1 MKKSRQIIISVIFVY
16 LMLAI
21 ALFLSFYILEEKNYL
36 AVAILAIS
44 IIVSVAIYYYFNIYH
59 KSIASDIEIKLSGSM
74 NDALKQ
80 SEVGILMYDEN
91 YEITYL
97 SNLFKDKNIDH
108 SGEKILVWLP
118 ELQDLLSGKVDKTI
132 VIVNDDKY
140 EVTKKDDDYVLFFN
154 DISTEYDLK
163 KAAEDNEYVFGLVNF
178 DNFDELSLNE
188 NDVSFVNTN
197 IKVPVIEYFRKYGI
211 VYKTLRNNCIQLVLN
226 KKIYRKLLDDRFS
239 ILNKVR
245 KESKAGGIDV
255 TLSMSFAYGNN
266 NLSEL
271 DEEAS
276 NLLEIAQTRGGDQ
289 VVVREIGKDASF
301 FGGSSEARERASKVK
316 VRVVANTIKN
326 IISEASE
333 VIIVGHKDADS
344 DCMGAA
350 LSMSLIVRQLGKKA
364 YIVARSGGIEPMIK
378 GVVNKY
384 DEQLSEH
391 HNFISESEAISL
403 LDDDTLVIM
412 VDHHSKNV
420 TSSPDLISE
429 ASKIVVIDHH
439 RRSADLDF
447 EALFMYI
454 EAGASSAT
462 ELIVELFPYFSR
474 NMEVSKEEANIM
486 YIGLL
491 IDTNHFRNRSDS
503 RTFDVAKMIKQLGAN
518 SKECEELIEEPYDLS
533 KKRYDLIACAKK
545 YHDNILIT
553 SKDDDYYPRS
563 IASQAVDSMVEI
575 RDLAAAFVVCKL
587 NKDEVAISA
596 RSDGSINVQL
606 IMEKLGGGGHMTA
619 AGLQK
624 KGITVNELY
633 NNLISGIDEYLES
646 VKENVQE
653 EKDDESNI
661 VE

>member
-1 MKKSRQIIISVIFVY
+1 MKKSRQIIIGVIFVY
-16 LMLAI
+16 LILAI

-59 KSIASDIEIKLSGSM
+59 KSIASDIEVKLSGSM

-255 TLSMSFAYGNN
+255 TLSMSFAYGSN

-289 VVVREIGKDASF
+289 VVVRQIGKDASF

-316 VRVVANTIKN
+316 VRVVASTIKN

-364 YIVARSGGIEPMIK
+364 YIVTRSGGIEPMIK
-378 GVVNKY
+378 GVISNY
-384 DEQLSEH
+384 DEALSEH

-420 TSSPDLISE
+420 TSSPNLISE

-518 SKECEELIEEPYDLS
+518 SKECEQLIEEPYDLS

-545 YHDNILIT
+545 YRDNILIA

-575 RDLAAAFVVCKL
+575 KEIAAAFVVCKL

-624 KGITVNELY
+624 KDISVNELY

-646 VKENVQE
+646 VK
-653 EKDDESNI
+653 DDESNI
-661 VE
+661 VEWR

>member
-1 MKKSRQIIISVIFVY
+1 MKKSRQIIIGVIFVY
-16 LMLAI
+16 LILAI

-59 KSIASDIEIKLSGSM
+59 KSIASDIEVKLSGSM

-154 DISTEYDLK
+154 DISAEYDLK

-255 TLSMSFAYGNN
+255 TLSMSFAYGSN

-289 VVVREIGKDASF
+289 VVVRQIGKDASF

-316 VRVVANTIKN
+316 VRVVASTIKN

-364 YIVARSGGIEPMIK
+364 YIVTRSGGIEPMIK
-378 GVVNKY
+378 GVISNY
-384 DEQLSEH
+384 DEALSEH

-420 TSSPDLISE
+420 TSSPNLISE

-518 SKECEELIEEPYDLS
+518 SKECEQLIEEPYDLS

-545 YHDNILIT
+545 YRDNILIA

-575 RDLAAAFVVCKL
+575 KEIAAAFVVCKL

-624 KGITVNELY
+624 KDISVNELY

-646 VKENVQE
+646 VK
-653 EKDDESNI
+653 DDESNI

>member
-289 VVVREIGKDASF
+289 VVVREIGKDVSF

-575 RDLAAAFVVCKL
+575 REIAAAFVVCKL

-646 VKENVQE
+646 VK
-653 EKDDESNI
+653 DDESNI

>member
-1 MKKSRQIIISVIFVY
+1 MKKSRQIIIGVIFVY
-16 LMLAI
+16 LILAI

-59 KSIASDIEIKLSGSM
+59 KSIASDIEVKLSGSM

-255 TLSMSFAYGNN
+255 TLSMSFAYGSN

-289 VVVREIGKDASF
+289 VVVRQIGKDASF

-316 VRVVANTIKN
+316 VRVVASTIKN

-364 YIVARSGGIEPMIK
+364 YIVTRSGGIEPMIK
-378 GVVNKY
+378 GVISNY
-384 DEQLSEH
+384 DEALSEH

-420 TSSPDLISE
+420 TSSPNLISE

-518 SKECEELIEEPYDLS
+518 SKECEQLIEEPYDLS

-545 YHDNILIT
+545 YRDNILIA

-575 RDLAAAFVVCKL
+575 KEIAAAFVVCKL

-624 KGITVNELY
+624 KDISVNELY

-646 VKENVQE
+646 VK
-653 EKDDESNI
+653 DDESNI

>member
-1 MKKSRQIIISVIFVY
+1 
-16 LMLAI
+16 MLAI

-575 RDLAAAFVVCKL
+575 REIAAAFVVCKL

-646 VKENVQE
+646 VK
-653 EKDDESNI
+653 DDESNI
-661 VE
+661 VEWC

>member
-384 DEQLSEH
+384 DKQLSEH
-391 HNFISESEAISL
+391 HNFISESETISL

-575 RDLAAAFVVCKL
+575 REIAAAFVVCKL

-646 VKENVQE
+646 VK
-653 EKDDESNI
+653 DDESNI

>member
-378 GVVNKY
+378 GVINKY

-575 RDLAAAFVVCKL
+575 REIAAAFVVCKL

-646 VKENVQE
+646 VK
-653 EKDDESNI
+653 DDESNI

>member
-326 IISEASE
+326 IISEASK

-575 RDLAAAFVVCKL
+575 REIAAAFVVCKL

-646 VKENVQE
+646 VK
-653 EKDDESNI
+653 DDESNI

>member
-344 DCMGAA
+344 DCLGAA

-462 ELIVELFPYFSR
+462 ELIIELFPYFSR

-575 RDLAAAFVVCKL
+575 REIAAAFVVCKL

-646 VKENVQE
+646 VK
-653 EKDDESNI
+653 DDESNI

>member
-1 MKKSRQIIISVIFVY
+1 MKKSRQIIIGVIFVY
-16 LMLAI
+16 VMLAV
-21 ALFLSFYILEEKNYL
+21 AVFLSFYILDDRNYL
-36 AVAILAIS
+36 AIAILAIS
-44 IIVSVAIYYYFNIYH
+44 IIVSIAIYYYFNIYH
-59 KSIASDIEIKLSGSM
+59 NTLTSDIETKLSGSM
-74 NDALKQ
+74 IDALKR
-80 SEVGILMYDEN
+80 SATGILMYDEN

-97 SNLFKDKNIDH
+97 SNMFKDKHIDKN
-108 SGEKILVWLP
+108 GEKILVWLP
-118 ELQDLLSGKVDKTI
+118 ELQDLLGGRVDKTI

-140 EVTKKDDDYVLFFN
+140 EVSKKDDDYILFFN
-154 DISTEYDLK
+154 DISVEYDLK
-163 KAAEDNEYVFGLVNF
+163 KAAEDNEYVFGLATF
-178 DNFDELSLNE
+178 DNFDELSINE

-197 IKVPVIEYFRKYGI
+197 IKVPLIEYFRKYGI

-226 KKIYRKLLDDRFS
+226 KKIYKKLIDDRFS

-245 KESKAGGIDV
+245 KEAKSGGIDV
-255 TLSMSFAYGNN
+255 TLSMSFAYGSTS
-266 NLSEL
+266 LSEL

-316 VRVVANTIKN
+316 VRVVANTLKN
-326 IISEASE
+326 IINESSE

-344 DCMGAA
+344 DCIGSA
-350 LSMSLIVRQLGKKA
+350 LAMSLIVRQLGKKA
-364 YIVARSGGIEPMIK
+364 YIVTRSGGIEPMIK
-378 GVVNKY
+378 DVLNDYSDVLG
-384 DEQLSEH
+384 DH

-403 LDDDTLVIM
+403 LNEDTLVIM

-420 TSSPDLISE
+420 TSSPNLLSSAD
-429 ASKIVVIDHH
+429 KIVIIDHH

-447 EALFMYI
+447 DALFMYI

-462 ELIVELFPYFSR
+462 EMVVELFPYFSR
-474 NMEVSKEEANIM
+474 NMEVSKQEANIM

-518 SKECEELIEEPYDLS
+518 AKECEELIEEPYSLS
-533 KKRYDLIACAKK
+533 KKRYDLIACAKP
-545 YHDNILIT
+545 YTSNILIAY
-553 SKDDDYYPRS
+553 KDDDTYPRS
-563 IASQAVDSMVEI
+563 IASQAVDSMVQIKEI
-575 RDLAAAFVVCKL
+575 SAAFVVCKIS
-587 NKDEVAISA
+587 KDEVAISA
-596 RSDGSINVQL
+596 RSDGSINVQV

-624 KGITVNELY
+624 KDIAINELY

-646 VKENVQE
+646 VKE
-653 EKDDESNI
+653 DESNI
-661 VE
+661 IE

>member
-1 MKKSRQIIISVIFVY
+1 
-16 LMLAI
+16 MLAI

-575 RDLAAAFVVCKL
+575 REIAAAFVVCKL

-646 VKENVQE
+646 VK
-653 EKDDESNI
+653 DDESNI

>member
-344 DCMGAA
+344 DCLGAA

-575 RDLAAAFVVCKL
+575 REIAAAFVVCKL

-646 VKENVQE
+646 VK
-653 EKDDESNI
+653 DDESNI

>member
-140 EVTKKDDDYVLFFN
+140 EVTKKDDDYVVFFN

-575 RDLAAAFVVCKL
+575 REIAAAFVVCKL

-646 VKENVQE
+646 VK
-653 EKDDESNI
+653 DDESNI

>member
-384 DEQLSEH
+384 DGQLSEH

-575 RDLAAAFVVCKL
+575 REIAAAFVVCKL

-646 VKENVQE
+646 VK
-653 EKDDESNI
+653 DDESNI